1 MNLRPDWNDY
11 DGDFESG
18 EINLSKKSNI
28 TAFHTLDPMQG
39 NGIEKFIEAL
49 ESKTE
54 SKLDKFFKLHPEIL
68 EKLENEGYDKGDET
82 NQWDSATTLFVA
94 YRAVQG
100 DGAPAEP
107 LDRGI
112 SMERIGRFPSKDGN
126 AISYLRQYHLP
137 EKDDSTLSELLEQ
150 LDVGL
155 RAETRGDERL
165 SEGFGGLILH
175 GWLIAE
181 QVRELRL
188 LLQKSAWTVAS
199 DETFD
204 GGVREIVRHLL
215 ILLKSAEKRNLGI
228 LMRSHE

>member
-1 MNLRPDWNDY
+1 
-11 DGDFESG
+11 
-18 EINLSKKSNI
+18 
-28 TAFHTLDPMQG
+28 
-39 NGIEKFIEAL
+39 
-49 ESKTE
+49 
-54 SKLDKFFKLHPEIL
+54 
-68 EKLENEGYDKGDET
+68 
-82 NQWDSATTLFVA
+82 
-94 YRAVQG
+94 
-100 DGAPAEP
+100 
-107 LDRGI
+107 
-112 SMERIGRFPSKDGN
+112 MERIGRFPSKDGN

-155 RAETRGDERL
+155 RAETHGDERL

-175 GWLIAE
+175 GWLIPE